1 MGMLVSVVSNIDRLA
16 LIDHSVPSCPVPSII
31 VISFAAG
38 LDQSSSTGCTRG
50 VWRSLKSSSANVRVG
65 WWMLVNIVCS
75 EFALKL
81 LIELVMVELMRVSG
95 SFCSVMNS
103 GLWKCEN
110 LLNLSLWFILMLI
123 VVPLGS
129 PFTDG
134 VLMANGLVWLV
145 VVVGLLMGLKV
156 VLLVGVLVGW
166 FVEKSG
172 WFGFLMVGPE

>member
-1 MGMLVSVVSNIDRLA
+1 
-16 LIDHSVPSCPVPSII
+16 
-31 VISFAAG
+31 
-38 LDQSSSTGCTRG
+38 
-50 VWRSLKSSSANVRVG
+50 
-65 WWMLVNIVCS
+65 MLVNIVCS

-134 VLMANGLVWLV
+134 VLIANGLVWLV